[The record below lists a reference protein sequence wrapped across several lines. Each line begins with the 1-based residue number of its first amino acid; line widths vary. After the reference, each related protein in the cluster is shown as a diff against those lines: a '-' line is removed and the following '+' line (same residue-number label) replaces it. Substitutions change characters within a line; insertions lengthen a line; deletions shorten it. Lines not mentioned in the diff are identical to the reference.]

1 MSKCIFSLGNF
12 DKKLK
17 WIIAFSINQII
28 LNVIDYYYP
37 KEKVHQI
44 MDSYAISIGQMSSLL
59 IPKIF
64 RFEDNIIKKGEICTK
79 KNIKYQGLLWL
90 INLLLYGNIATSSFI
105 VVGSLDTP
113 HNSILCTK
121 EALEIIL
128 LTLFTFL
135 FLKYRYYIHH
145 IISLIIFC
153 MFSIII
159 DLILQN
165 YQKGLIELP
174 LMKIIM
180 DSFSI
185 VLEIIN
191 FCYEAY
197 MLNSLYYHFWTLSFS
212 LGLFLFSL
220 NSMTLIVILIIGDPN
235 GEKNFINNFFH
246 YFEIEVGYIILRFFI
261 EFIIYGI
268 FSQILRLLVLENLTP
283 NHMLISYEISKLSNV
298 LIKSTSLNKWFS
310 IIPFILQFMSLM
322 FFLEIFEY
330 NFCNLNKN
338 TKKNVNLRE
347 GSAMLMRESV
357 GSVSSGIEFNEG
369 YVIKETETEQEL
381 KLFEAGSPK

>member
-17 WIIAFSINQII
+17 WIIAFSITQII
-28 LNVIDYYYP
+28 LNFIDYYYP

-90 INLLLYGNIATSSFI
+90 INLLLYGNIAASSFI

-220 NSMTLIVILIIGDPN
+220 NS
-235 GEKNFINNFFH
+235 
-246 YFEIEVGYIILRFFI
+246 IIL
-261 EFIIYGI
+261 
-268 FSQILRLLVLENLTP
+268 S
-283 NHMLISYEISKLSNV
+283 
-298 LIKSTSLNKWFS
+298 
-310 IIPFILQFMSLM
+310 
-322 FFLEIFEY
+322 
-330 NFCNLNKN
+330 
-338 TKKNVNLRE
+338 
-347 GSAMLMRESV
+347 
-357 GSVSSGIEFNEG
+357 
-369 YVIKETETEQEL
+369 
-381 KLFEAGSPK
+381 

>member
-1 MSKCIFSLGNF
+1 M
-12 DKKLK
+12 
-17 WIIAFSINQII
+17 
-28 LNVIDYYYP
+28 
-37 KEKVHQI
+37 E
-44 MDSYAISIGQMSSLL
+44 
-59 IPKIF
+59 
-64 RFEDNIIKKGEICTK
+64 
-79 KNIKYQGLLWL
+79 
-90 INLLLYGNIATSSFI
+90 LYKPSEATSSFI

-197 MLNSLYYHFWTLSFS
+197 MLNSLYF
-212 LGLFLFSL
+212 
-220 NSMTLIVILIIGDPN
+220 
-235 GEKNFINNFFH
+235 
-246 YFEIEVGYIILRFFI
+246 
-261 EFIIYGI
+261 
-268 FSQILRLLVLENLTP
+268 
-283 NHMLISYEISKLSNV
+283 
-298 LIKSTSLNKWFS
+298 LIKK
-310 IIPFILQFMSLM
+310 I
-322 FFLEIFEY
+322 
-330 NFCNLNKN
+330 
-338 TKKNVNLRE
+338 
-347 GSAMLMRESV
+347 
-357 GSVSSGIEFNEG
+357 
-369 YVIKETETEQEL
+369 
-381 KLFEAGSPK
+381 

>member
-1 MSKCIFSLGNF
+1 
-12 DKKLK
+12 
-17 WIIAFSINQII
+17 
-28 LNVIDYYYP
+28 
-37 KEKVHQI
+37 
-44 MDSYAISIGQMSSLL
+44 MDSS
-59 IPKIF
+59 
-64 RFEDNIIKKGEICTK
+64 
-79 KNIKYQGLLWL
+79 
-90 INLLLYGNIATSSFI
+90 
-105 VVGSLDTP
+105 
-113 HNSILCTK
+113 
-121 EALEIIL
+121 
-128 LTLFTFL
+128 
-135 FLKYRYYIHH
+135 
-145 IISLIIFC
+145 
-153 MFSIII
+153 
-159 DLILQN
+159 
-165 YQKGLIELP
+165 
-174 LMKIIM
+174 
-180 DSFSI
+180 SI

-197 MLNSLYYHFWTLSFS
+197 MLNSLYYHFWTLNFS

-261 EFIIYGI
+261 EFILYGI

-338 TKKNVNLRE
+338 TKKNIDLRE

-369 YVIKETETEQEL
+369 YIIKETETEREL

>member
-90 INLLLYGNIATSSFI
+90 INLLLYGNIAASSFI

-298 LIKSTSLNKWFS
+298 LIKSTSLNKW
-310 IIPFILQFMSLM
+310 LSL
-322 FFLEIFEY
+322 IH
-330 NFCNLNKN
+330 
-338 TKKNVNLRE
+338 
-347 GSAMLMRESV
+347 
-357 GSVSSGIEFNEG
+357 I
-369 YVIKETETEQEL
+369 
-381 KLFEAGSPK
+381 

>member
-28 LNVIDYYYP
+28 LNLIDYYYP

-90 INLLLYGNIATSSFI
+90 INLLLYGIIATSSFI

-145 IISLIIFC
+145 IISLII
-153 MFSIII
+153 I
-159 DLILQN
+159 
-165 YQKGLIELP
+165 
-174 LMKIIM
+174 
-180 DSFSI
+180 
-185 VLEIIN
+185 
-191 FCYEAY
+191 
-197 MLNSLYYHFWTLSFS
+197 
-212 LGLFLFSL
+212 
-220 NSMTLIVILIIGDPN
+220 
-235 GEKNFINNFFH
+235 
-246 YFEIEVGYIILRFFI
+246 
-261 EFIIYGI
+261 
-268 FSQILRLLVLENLTP
+268 
-283 NHMLISYEISKLSNV
+283 
-298 LIKSTSLNKWFS
+298 
-310 IIPFILQFMSLM
+310 
-322 FFLEIFEY
+322 
-330 NFCNLNKN
+330 
-338 TKKNVNLRE
+338 
-347 GSAMLMRESV
+347 
-357 GSVSSGIEFNEG
+357 
-369 YVIKETETEQEL
+369 
-381 KLFEAGSPK
+381 

>member
-17 WIIAFSINQII
+17 WIIAFSITQII
-28 LNVIDYYYP
+28 LNFIDYYYP

-90 INLLLYGNIATSSFI
+90 INLLLYGNIAASSFI

-338 TKKNVNLRE
+338 TKKNIDSTE

-357 GSVSSGIEFNEG
+357 GSVSSGIEINEG
-369 YVIKETETEQEL
+369 YVIKETQTEQEL

>member
-212 LGLFLFSL
+212 LGLFLFFL

-261 EFIIYGI
+261 EFILYGI

-298 LIKSTSLNKWFS
+298 LIKSTSLNKWLS

-338 TKKNVNLRE
+338 TKKNIDLRE